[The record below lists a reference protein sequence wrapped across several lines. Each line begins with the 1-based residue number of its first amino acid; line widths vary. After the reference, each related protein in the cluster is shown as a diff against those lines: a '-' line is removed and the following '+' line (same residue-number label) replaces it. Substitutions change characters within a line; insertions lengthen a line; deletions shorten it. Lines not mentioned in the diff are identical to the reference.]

1 MLSNA
6 NISIKKPIQQREKRQ
21 IGERLVTVEIENVE
35 EAARDFTVLPAKRLL
50 IKKSIFNIVKRK
62 TTTFEDSP
70 RPRKEEP

>member
-50 IKKSIFNIVKRK
+50 IKTKYIQHRK
-62 TTTFEDSP
+62 KKNNNF
-70 RPRKEEP
+70 